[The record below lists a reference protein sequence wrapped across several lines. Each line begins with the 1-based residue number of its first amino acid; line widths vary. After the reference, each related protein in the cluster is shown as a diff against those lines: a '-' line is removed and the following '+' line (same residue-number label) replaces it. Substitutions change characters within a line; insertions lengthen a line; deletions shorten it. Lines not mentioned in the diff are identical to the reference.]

1 MIPYSV
7 YCLLMFRPLG
17 HIVIYSVVIYRC
29 FCLAEVYEQVHV
41 ECNSSSE
48 HVSHFPKKNLS
59 IYFPRGIK
67 GNSVQK
73 ISE

>member
-17 HIVIYSVVIYRC
+17 HIVIYSLVIYRC

-48 HVSHFPKKNLS
+48 HVSHFPKKKS
-59 IYFPRGIK
+59 FHIFSK
-67 GNSVQK
+67 GNK
-73 ISE
+73 G